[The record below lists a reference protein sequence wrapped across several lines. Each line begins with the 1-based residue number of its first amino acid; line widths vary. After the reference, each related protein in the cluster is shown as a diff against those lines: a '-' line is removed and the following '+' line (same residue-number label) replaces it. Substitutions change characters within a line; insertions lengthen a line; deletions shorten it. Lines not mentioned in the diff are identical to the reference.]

1 MFDKFRDPKFLAELR
16 EDSKYEAIRKEYKSI
31 YEKKYIEEPLNLKF
45 SKFRM
50 FAEKGERDS
59 YELALNQHIDAISL
73 NAYMALLFDD
83 EIYFSRLE
91 DALYDVLSIYVWA
104 IHAHV
109 PDINEENY
117 YELDLCSTAL
127 GATIATVDLLF
138 GDRLH
143 PQLKKRIDTELR
155 RRILDPFKAQIW
167 HWEDRYNNWT
177 SVCAG
182 SVGVCLMLKYP
193 EEFDA
198 LLPRFNENMRKFIA
212 GFSDDGV
219 CYEGAGYWGYGL
231 ASFVMYALLLKEYS
245 NGEIDYFK
253 DDKVKKICCFF
264 EKVTLYPDIITNY
277 GDTGVDISMP
287 SALMYSL
294 KHIYGNEVWMPQS
307 SRIHS
312 TQSPLPMVLQFIE
325 YYDSS
330 YESDELRNAEYYM
343 GHAGWYTKRTD
354 NYSFAGRGGW
364 NGDSHNH
371 NDVGSFIFAKD
382 NRQVLIDM
390 GTRFYTK
397 DYFEMP
403 TRYTYLE
410 TSSRGHNVPIIN
422 GQYQANVRDTR
433 SYTSFENGI
442 FSVDFRELYDIKE
455 LKKLIRHISS
465 DDTSVTINDEYDIE
479 GKSSFT
485 ERLVSYVEPIIDT
498 GVIEIDGVYIKFDP
512 TKAQASY
519 ASESHVYKNLRTN
532 TIEQT
537 TVYLTSIDVKPS
549 ENSFE
554 FKIDTIK

>member
-1 MFDKFRDPKFLAELR
+1 MFEKFKDPKFISELR
-16 EDSKYEAIRKEYKSI
+16 TSPKYKLIREEYKEI
-31 YEKKYIEEPLNLKF
+31 YDKKYVEEPLNLKF
-45 SKFRM
+45 SKFRL
-50 FAEKGERDS
+50 FAEKGLRDG
-59 YELALNQHIDAISL
+59 YEEALNQHIDAVSL
-73 NAYMALLFDD
+73 NAYMTLMYGD
-83 EIYFSRLE
+83 EYLSRLE
-91 DALYDVLSIYVWA
+91 DALYDVLSMYVWA

-127 GATIATVDLLF
+127 GATIAVIDYIF
-138 GDRLH
+138 GDKLH
-143 PQLKKRIDTELR
+143 PQLQKRINTELK
-155 RRILDPFKAQIW
+155 RRILDPFKSQHW

-182 SVGVCLMLKYP
+182 SVGVCLMVKFP

-231 ASFVMYALLLKEYS
+231 ASFVMYALLLKEYT

-253 DDKVKKICCFF
+253 DEKVKKICCFF

-294 KHIYGNEVWMPQS
+294 KHIYGDDVWMPQQ

-312 TQSPLPMVLQFIE
+312 TYNPFPMVLQFLE
-325 YYDSS
+325 HYDPS

-354 NYSFAGRGGW
+354 NYSLSARGGW

-403 TRYTYLE
+403 ARYTYLE

-422 GQYQANVRDTR
+422 GQYQVNIGTR
-433 SYTSFENGI
+433 SYTSFENGV
-442 FSVDFRELYDIKE
+442 FSVDFKELYDVKE
-455 LKKLIRHISS
+455 LKKLIRHYTST
-465 DDTSVTINDEYDIE
+465 DTSVTVSDEFVIE
-479 GKSSFT
+479 GENPSFT
-485 ERLVSYVEPIIDT
+485 ERLVSYVEPKISE
-498 GVIEIDGVYIKFDP
+498 GCIEIDGIYIKFDS
-512 TKAQASY
+512 TKGKASY
-519 ASESHVYKNLRTN
+519 TSEIHMNKNLRTGN
-532 TIEQT
+532 IDTT
-537 TVYLTSIDVKPS
+537 TVYLVSIDVDVREKY
-549 ENSFE
+549 FE
-554 FKIDTIK
+554 FTVDTVR